1 VTEVFAHPGALVVF
15 GLLIGFFGALVG
27 VGGGVFMV
35 PYFVRLL
42 GWRHELA
49 AGTSLAIVF
58 VNAASGTIG
67 YARQKRIDFAL
78 GALLAA
84 GTIPG
89 TFGGKH
95 LMQTIGGGAF
105 QVAFAVVV
113 AIAAAY
119 LAAQPSRVPQGLGW
133 FRRGWPRSLD
143 DASGLRYQY
152 EVNAGFGVLASVF
165 VGVVATLF
173 GVGGGFIHV
182 PMLILLYAL
191 PAHVAV
197 PTSTFALLITAAVGT
212 LQNALPW
219 PEPQVDVIALL
230 YTGVGAFA
238 GAQAG
243 TALAP
248 RVSAPVL
255 RLVLAALMAG
265 VAVWMAYGG
274 LR

>member
-1 VTEVFAHPGALVVF
+1 
-15 GLLIGFFGALVG
+15 
-27 VGGGVFMV
+27 MV

-58 VNAASGTIG
+58 VNAVSGSVG

-95 LMQTIGGGAF
+95 LVHAIGGGAF

-113 AIAAAY
+113 AVAAAY
-119 LAAQPSRVPQGLGW
+119 LAAQPDRVPGGLGW

-143 DASGLRYQY
+143 DASGLTHKY
-152 EVNAGFGVLASVF
+152 EVNAWFGVIASVA

-191 PAHVAV
+191 PAHVATA
-197 PTSTFALLITAAVGT
+197 TSTFALSITAAVGT

-219 PEPQVDVIALL
+219 PAPQIDVIVLFYA
-230 YTGVGAFA
+230 GVGAFV

-248 RVSAPVL
+248 RVSPLVL
-255 RLVLAALMAG
+255 RLVLAALMVG
-265 VAVWMAYGG
+265 VGASMAYGG
-274 LR
+274 LLARP